1 MLKDKI
7 GELSREKED
16 ILGKLEEVEG
26 RYGRETGELEG
37 VVRGIRVLEGQKGRL
52 EGRNMELEK

>member
-37 VVRGIRVLEGQKGRL
+37 VVRGIRVLEGEKGRL

>member
-7 GELSREKED
+7 GELSTEKED

-26 RYGRETGELEG
+26 RYGRDRGELEG
-37 VVRGIRVLEGQKGRL
+37 VVRGIWVLEGEKGRL